1 MDLSVIKK
9 HLLYHDFDP
18 FNRDKLCLEELEKY
32 NKDEKIRE
40 ECNQF
45 MMSLNDWKSKSLL
58 TCGDL
63 GCSESLIFLTNC

>member
-45 MMSLNDWKSKSLL
+45 MMSLNDWKSKSL
-58 TCGDL
+58 
-63 GCSESLIFLTNC
+63 